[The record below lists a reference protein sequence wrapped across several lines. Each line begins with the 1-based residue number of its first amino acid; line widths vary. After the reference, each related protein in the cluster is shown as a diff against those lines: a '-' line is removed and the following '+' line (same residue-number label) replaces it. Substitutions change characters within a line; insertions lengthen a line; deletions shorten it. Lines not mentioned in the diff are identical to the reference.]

1 MPYCKAMIDHDAY
14 VLREGTG
21 TSGVIETAR
30 LAAGRLADHLI
41 PHLIVGGLAVQE
53 YGYRRMTLDVDIV
66 VPDVLDALEILT
78 ADVTGPLYRLPGGI
92 EDRIQDRR
100 SETMIDLLPAGKVLK
115 QGCKV
120 PFPMPTVAS
129 DLLQIVGLEKL
140 ISLKLDSWSNSRLRR
155 SRDMSDVIEIIL
167 RRKLPRD
174 LAVDPAVLQS
184 YLEIWDGLKAEK

>member
-1 MPYCKAMIDHDAY
+1 MIDHDAY

-41 PHLIVGGLAVQE
+41 PHLVVGGLAVQE
-53 YGYRRMTLDVDIV
+53 HGFPRMTIDVDLV

-78 ADVTGPLYRLPGGI
+78 AEVTGPLFRLPGGI
-92 EDRIQDRR
+92 EDRIKDRR
-100 SETMIDLLPAGKVLK
+100 TETMIDLLQAGKVLK
-115 QGCKV
+115 HGCQV

-140 ISLKLDSWSNSRLRR
+140 ISLKLDSWSGSPLGRLK
-155 SRDMSDVIEIIL
+155 D
-167 RRKLPRD
+167 K
-174 LAVDPAVLQS
+174 A
-184 YLEIWDGLKAEK
+184 DG

>member
-1 MPYCKAMIDHDAY
+1 MIDHDAY

-21 TSGVIETAR
+21 TSGVVETAR

-41 PHLIVGGLAVQE
+41 PHLIVGGIAVQE
-53 YGYRRMTLDVDIV
+53 HGYPRVTIDVDIV

-78 ADVTGPLYRLPGGI
+78 ADVTGPLFRLKGGI
-92 EDRIQDRR
+92 EDRIEDRR
-100 SETMIDLLPAGKVLK
+100 TETMIDLLQAGKVLK

-120 PFPMPTVAS
+120 PFPLPTVAS

-140 ISLKLDSWSNSRLRR
+140 ISLKLDSWANSPLRR
-155 SRDMSDVIEIIL
+155 HKDKTDVIEIIL

-174 LAVDPAVLQS
+174 LAVDAAVRKA
-184 YLEIWDGLKAEK
+184 YLETWDGLKAEK

>member
-1 MPYCKAMIDHDAY
+1 MPYYNAMIDHDAY

-21 TSGVIETAR
+21 TSGVIEAAR

-41 PHLIVGGLAVQE
+41 PHLVIGGIAVQE
-53 YGYRRMTLDVDIV
+53 HGYPRATIDVDLV

-78 ADVTGPLYRLPGGI
+78 ADVTGPLFRLPGGT

-100 SETMIDLLPAGKVLK
+100 TETFIDLLQAGRVLK
-115 QGCKV
+115 HGCQV
-120 PFPMPTVAS
+120 PFPLPTVAS

-140 ISLKLDSWSNSRLRR
+140 ISLKLDSWANSPLRR
-155 SRDMSDVIEIIL
+155 LKDKADVVEIIL

-174 LAVDPAVLQS
+174 LAVDAPVRRF
-184 YLEIWDGLKAEK
+184 YLETWDGLKAER